1 MSSHVLHGRRA
12 GRGGG
17 NHINNALPGV
27 GGLGGV
33 SSPSS
38 SLLGAPSLGG
48 LNAGGG
54 RQGGATKK
62 PASSASSFNTFMMQ
76 QRQSL
81 ASGGAAGDVVVDEGL
96 DEDIVDTDND
106 ALKAPPPSVS
116 TQQRQQIGRAANV
129 ADVERAIASHVL
141 IATRNEAEELL
152 QRLQGAKDLKV
163 LLAEEA
169 YDRSTCPSGKANGG
183 NIGWF
188 GAGETAPQFEK
199 AVFAPTVKLGVP
211 LGPVQTSHG
220 FHVVVVHAF
229 HPPRGEKRAQAL
241 VEASKQRDSAADEDA
256 GTGFGVA
263 LAGHRRVTY
272 EDDGDNPLMQ
282 QKESKVTAASEPRTG
297 FDVTSLPAPTP
308 LRPEERM
315 DVVMPRQSSQD
326 DRASPPAT
334 FASHTEE
341 DDQPQDRV
349 KTDVSRAMSGTL
361 GGLVDED
368 SDSEPDEVPE
378 LDEPVDEISDEEIER
393 FDVPADEDEHPAW
406 ARLS

>member
-27 GGLGGV
+27 GGLDGV

-152 QRLQGAKDLKV
+152 QPK
-163 LLAEEA
+163 
-169 YDRSTCPSGKANGG
+169 S
-183 NIGWF
+183 
-188 GAGETAPQFEK
+188 ETACS
-199 AVFAPTVKLGVP
+199 FA
-211 LGPVQTSHG
+211 
-220 FHVVVVHAF
+220 F
-229 HPPRGEKRAQAL
+229 PPPSQ
-241 VEASKQRDSAADEDA
+241 SAYIP
-256 GTGFGVA
+256 G
-263 LAGHRRVTY
+263 
-272 EDDGDNPLMQ
+272 
-282 QKESKVTAASEPRTG
+282 
-297 FDVTSLPAPTP
+297 
-308 LRPEERM
+308 
-315 DVVMPRQSSQD
+315 
-326 DRASPPAT
+326 
-334 FASHTEE
+334 
-341 DDQPQDRV
+341 
-349 KTDVSRAMSGTL
+349 
-361 GGLVDED
+361 
-368 SDSEPDEVPE
+368 
-378 LDEPVDEISDEEIER
+378 
-393 FDVPADEDEHPAW
+393 
-406 ARLS
+406 